1 MELLFILLNNEY
13 HNSGSRSSGIYR
25 ELVLLK
31 RAYHDNVLHLKID
44 DLQLGTFILFF
55 YHRDYLPFRSVV
67 DDVRAVF
74 DGNGAALSAFAAVS
88 VAAADARAVG
98 SFGRRVS
105 FDGTAIRII
114 Q

>member
-25 ELVLLK
+25 ELVFLK
-31 RAYHDNVLHLKID
+31 RAYYDNVLHLKSD

-67 DDVRAVF
+67 DDVRAGL
-74 DGNGAALSAFAAVS
+74 DGNGAAGAVITRADVFGSVIAFFHG
-88 VAAADARAVG
+88 DAG
-98 SFGRRVS
+98 
-105 FDGTAIRII
+105 IP
-114 Q
+114 

>member
-25 ELVLLK
+25 ELVFLK
-31 RAYHDNVLHLKID
+31 RAYHDNVLHLKSD

-74 DGNGAALSAFAAVS
+74 DGNGAAGAVN
-88 VAAADARAVG
+88 ARADVFG
-98 SFGRRVS
+98 SVIAFFHGDAGIS
-105 FDGTAIRII
+105 
-114 Q
+114 

>member
-25 ELVLLK
+25 ELVLLE

-74 DGNGAALSAFAAVS
+74 DGNGAAGAVITC
-88 VAAADARAVG
+88 ADVVG
-98 SFGRRVS
+98 SVLALFHGDAGIS
-105 FDGTAIRII
+105 
-114 Q
+114 